1 MLPPWASRHSSKS
14 ISHKPGETVV
24 PFAYEPETQDA
35 RSTRQIV
42 LSTSASPLNLPPD
55 RLQHAKTSYSV
66 RRVNLAEATKLV
78 IDRRPEAGDLVLA
91 RVTRLGQ
98 HQHLE
103 SSSGRRAR
111 LWPGDEI
118 VVAFGAR
125 YAPDQYE
132 ASVPADLSPCHLVAA
147 GGIAAMVQSRH
158 AGIKAATQ
166 IEPIGLLANAHGVLN
181 MRSAALSAPPSR
193 RAPFTVAVLGSSMNA
208 GKTTTAA
215 NLVAGLR
222 RLGFRVGAAKV
233 TGTGAGGDRWLMS
246 DAGAAPVLDFT
257 DAGFASTAG
266 LGLEQLEHILT
277 QLCRHVAA
285 AGVECVVLEVADG
298 LLQAETSALV
308 KSMRFV
314 KNVDAVLFAA
324 PDAMS
329 ALAGVEWLRQHH
341 LPVVAVSGVVTA
353 SPLAAREAQQAVG
366 LPVHTADELTDPQ
379 IIGSLFPVLSRLPSM
394 RAALGPQQ

>member
-1 MLPPWASRHSSKS
+1 M
-14 ISHKPGETVV
+14 
-24 PFAYEPETQDA
+24 PFAFEPNTRDA
-35 RSTRQIV
+35 RSTRPIV
-42 LSTSASPLNLPPD
+42 LSTSASPLDLRAD
-55 RLQHAKTSYSV
+55 RLKHAKTSYSI
-66 RRVNLAEATKLV
+66 RRVKLAEATRL
-78 IDRRPEAGDLVLA
+78 ITDQRPEAGDLVLA

-103 SSSGRRAR
+103 SSTGRRVR

-132 ASVPADLSPCHLVAA
+132 ASVPPDLAPCHLVAA
-147 GGIAAMVQSRH
+147 GGIAAIVQSRH
-158 AGIKAATQ
+158 AGIKPATQ
-166 IEPIGLLANAHGVLN
+166 IEPIGLLADARGVLN
-181 MRSAALSAPPSR
+181 MRAAALSAPPSR
-193 RAPFTVAVLGSSMNA
+193 RTAFTVAVLGSSMNA

-222 RLGFRVGAAKV
+222 RLGLRVGAAKV

-246 DAGAAPVLDFT
+246 DAGASPVLDFT
-257 DAGFASTAG
+257 DVGHASTAG
-266 LGLEQLEHILT
+266 LGVEELEHILT

-285 AGVECVVLEVADG
+285 AGVDCTVLEVADG

-329 ALAGVEWLRQHH
+329 AVAGVEWLRRHH
-341 LPVVAVSGVVTA
+341 LPVVAVSGVVTS
-353 SPLAAREAQQAVG
+353 SPLAAREAERAAG
-366 LPVHTADELTDPQ
+366 LPVRTADELTDPRVVEA
-379 IIGSLFPVLSRLPSM
+379 LFPVLNRLPGL
-394 RAALGPQQ
+394 RTTAAAQQ